1 MIFDRHDVVVV
12 PFPFTDREVRLR
24 RPAVVLSSRAFADQ
38 TGQHLLAM
46 VTRAERSI
54 WPGDLPV
61 SDQGSAGLGR
71 PSVIRLKLFT
81 LVVPLILDRLGALS
95 KADSRALRDRLCDHL
110 GLAN

>member
-12 PFPFTDREVRLR
+12 PFPFTDRDIKLR
-24 RPAVVLSSRAFADQ
+24 RPAVVLSDKHFAER

-46 VTRAERSI
+46 ITRAERST

-61 SDQGSAGLGR
+61 GNASAAGLGR

-81 LVVPLILDRLGALS
+81 LVTPLILDRLGRLAR
-95 KADSRALRDRLCDHL
+95 ADARALAETLADHL
-110 GLAN
+110 GLPG